1 MFSYDVSW
9 WVAIQMSGCGG
20 DLFTLGL
27 CIAFVPQSLLR
38 KIAVKVCT
46 SKGFIV
52 RCVKFRR
59 KGKTFLVEKILK
71 NKISSETVFSLQR
84 TCCSLFL
91 YDQYICVI
99 SLKLIHTLFQT
110 PGIEWDLTS
119 IALSW
124 ELGRFWYLSLKPRQ
138 ELWEVSLSFQW
149 EEGRSGSLTD
159 EKIWETG
166 KDEVI
171 HDCQGSETQKH
182 EKSNQVELGETLPT
196 GAEGID
202 RSTEP
207 EQKGQEIWKD
217 KTKVY
222 NLCRNEDSLPRTE
235 AVIPELLCCPANYL
249 KSTVLQWLIPI
260 KRYYLCS
267 VFLVPVVEVCDS

>member
-52 RCVKFRR
+52 RCVKIWR

-91 YDQYICVI
+91 YDQYICLI

-124 ELGRFWYLSLKPRQ
+124 EPGRFSDICPWNQGKSSEKFPCLFSEKKEEVVAWRMKRFEKQERMRWYMTVRVQRHRNMRK
-138 ELWEVSLSFQW
+138 
-149 EEGRSGSLTD
+149 
-159 EKIWETG
+159 
-166 KDEVI
+166 
-171 HDCQGSETQKH
+171 
-182 EKSNQVELGETLPT
+182 
-196 GAEGID
+196 A
-202 RSTEP
+202 
-207 EQKGQEIWKD
+207 
-217 KTKVY
+217 TK
-222 NLCRNEDSLPRTE
+222 
-235 AVIPELLCCPANYL
+235 
-249 KSTVLQWLIPI
+249 
-260 KRYYLCS
+260 
-267 VFLVPVVEVCDS
+267 